1 MKNRSYKII
10 TAIFSFLLIL
20 FILAAFIV
28 VVEVSSTQKNGITIV
43 QKDGNTDSRV
53 QVEIKPRGGVGDS
66 WEKLLVNDPNE
77 KKINGITYS
86 CNINSEM
93 EDEIPDWTLRIDIEQ
108 EVWLNN
114 AWCGTMEVH
123 QGNNEQELDL
133 RSVNPSKIVLD
144 KLDDPDILIP
154 LEPGDYVI
162 YHPSQKEYEMPI
174 APNGFKEIGFIFY
187 SNQEDPIPAFSSVT
201 LKCNPSSAYA
211 NKASVQVLIGLGIIW
226 AISAIALVVFI
237 IQMRRSEKM
246 LRTQQEL
253 VEQTMQ
259 TISSFVDA
267 KDEYTAGHSNRVASV
282 ARIIARRLGYGAEEQ
297 RQVYYCGLLHD
308 SGKVGI
314 PDGILNKP
322 GKLTDDEFSIIK
334 THSVIGYQMLE
345 KLSLVS
351 MAATAAR
358 NHHERWDGAGYPD
371 GLAAEEIPEVA
382 RILCVADAF
391 DAMSSTRVYRQAM
404 DREYILGQFE
414 TYRGSQFDPRMVDAF
429 LEAVSDGEI
438 VV

>member
-1 MKNRSYKII
+1 
-10 TAIFSFLLIL
+10 
-20 FILAAFIV
+20 
-28 VVEVSSTQKNGITIV
+28 
-43 QKDGNTDSRV
+43 
-53 QVEIKPRGGVGDS
+53 
-66 WEKLLVNDPNE
+66 
-77 KKINGITYS
+77 
-86 CNINSEM
+86 M

-133 RSVNPSKIVLD
+133 RSVNPSKIILD

-187 SNQEDPIPAFSSVT
+187 SNQEDPVPAFSSVT

-308 SGKVGI
+308 SGKA
-314 PDGILNKP
+314 
-322 GKLTDDEFSIIK
+322 LTKTTDENNTDHFK
-334 THSVIGYQMLE
+334 GHA
-345 KLSLVS
+345 LVS
-351 MAATAAR
+351 KSIVKTVLKR
-358 NHHERWDGAGYPD
+358 LKFDNQTINN
-371 GLAAEEIPEVA
+371 LKEISEIQKA
-382 RILCVADAF
+382 DSADATF
-391 DAMSSTRVYRQAM
+391 
-404 DREYILGQFE
+404 
-414 TYRGSQFDPRMVDAF
+414 
-429 LEAVSDGEI
+429 
-438 VV
+438 